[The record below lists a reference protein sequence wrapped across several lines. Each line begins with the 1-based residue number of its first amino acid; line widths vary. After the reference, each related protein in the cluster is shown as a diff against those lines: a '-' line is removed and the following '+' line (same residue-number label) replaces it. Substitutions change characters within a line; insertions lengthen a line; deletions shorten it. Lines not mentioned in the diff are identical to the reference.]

1 MEGLNLVEFQ
11 VLNPIEEYSYKNMDT
26 FQYAQPLVMGI
37 FFVEESLVWNA
48 TAWKTH
54 SKEEKAT
61 NGSILLMEAL

>member
-37 FFVEESLVWNA
+37 FFVEESLV
-48 TAWKTH
+48 
-54 SKEEKAT
+54 
-61 NGSILLMEAL
+61 